1 LLKYTVPGSAPIILW
16 DDAVQVKAKSGETLE
31 TIASTYR
38 APPWAIAQINKLDAD
53 RPLEPG
59 RALIIPRSL
68 YANVAPPAAASPPAA
83 RPAAPP
89 VARLA
94 PKPPPQA
101 EAPAAERAPAPA
113 PAAANA
119 PKPAEAP
126 PARDT
131 NSFSDR
137 WRSGTEH

>member
-1 LLKYTVPGSAPIILW
+1 
-16 DDAVQVKAKSGETLE
+16 VKVKSGETLE

-59 RALIIPRSL
+59 RTLIIPRSL
-68 YANVAPPAAASPPAA
+68 YANVVPPAAASPTAT

-94 PKPPPQA
+94 PNPPPQA
-101 EAPAAERAPAPA
+101 EAPAAGSTLTPLCRSAVSLFPIKPRRAWKRRLPSRIR
-113 PAAANA
+113 NRRLHMTRRGGRS
-119 PKPAEAP
+119 
-126 PARDT
+126 AR
-131 NSFSDR
+131 
-137 WRSGTEH
+137 